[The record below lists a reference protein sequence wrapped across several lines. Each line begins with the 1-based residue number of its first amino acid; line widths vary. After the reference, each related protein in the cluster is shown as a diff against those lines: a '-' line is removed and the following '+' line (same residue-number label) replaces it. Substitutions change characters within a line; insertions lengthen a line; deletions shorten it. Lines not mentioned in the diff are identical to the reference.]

1 MWVTLIIWIISYLL
15 ASESDNL
22 SEGEAAMVATGVAAA
37 AYYTIEPS
45 NPENYFGIGQGGSGG
60 ESGAGTGAS
69 SPLSGTPNVGFG
81 KPGSSGLPS
90 LPGWAIGAVGG
101 AALAT
106 KSSPWLWIALGVGAL
121 LLFSR

>member
-45 NPENYFGIGQGGSGG
+45 NPENYFGVGQGTTNGAPNLGLGGSG
-60 ESGAGTGAS
+60 ST
-69 SPLSGTPNVGFG
+69 
-81 KPGSSGLPS
+81 GLPS
-90 LPGWAIGAVGG
+90 IPGWAVGAVGG

-106 KSSPWLWIALGVGAL
+106 KSPPWLWFAIGAGAL
-121 LLFSR
+121 LLLSR